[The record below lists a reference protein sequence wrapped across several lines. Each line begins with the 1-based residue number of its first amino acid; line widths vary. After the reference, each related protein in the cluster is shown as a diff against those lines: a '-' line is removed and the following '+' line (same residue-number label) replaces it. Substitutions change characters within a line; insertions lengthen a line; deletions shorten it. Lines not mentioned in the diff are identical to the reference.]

1 MRRESPTFWLVVAIA
16 ALIVAVW
23 LGLQI
28 LGFVLKLV
36 IFVAAVVLALAAF
49 RAWEEARRT

>member
-1 MRRESPTFWLVVAIA
+1 VTDNPTFWLVVAIA

-28 LGFVLKLV
+28 HGFVLKLV
-36 IFVAAVVLALAAF
+36 IFIAAVVLAIAAF
-49 RAWEEARRT
+49 RAWEGARRA

>member
-1 MRRESPTFWLVVAIA
+1 VSESPTFWLFVAIA

-28 LGFVLKLV
+28 LGFFLKLV
-36 IFVAAVVLALAAF
+36 IFIAAVVLAVAAF
-49 RAWEEARRT
+49 RAWEGARRA

>member
-1 MRRESPTFWLVVAIA
+1 MTENPTFWLVVAIA

-28 LGFVLKLV
+28 IGFVLKLV
-36 IFVAAVVLALAAF
+36 IFVAAILLAIAAF
-49 RAWEEARRT
+49 RAWEGARST